1 MKRLIVNADD
11 FGRHELINKAV
22 EQAVEK
28 GILRS
33 ATLMPGAKAFDSAVE
48 IGKRHPELGVGI
60 HFTLV
65 NGFPVLPPGAIP
77 SLVTDDGVFVDDHTA
92 FVKKLISGQVN
103 MQEVRAELG
112 AQLRK
117 MEQTGLNLTH
127 VDSHQHMHTLPG
139 VINLVLDLAKEAG
152 IKAVRIPKAPL
163 FSGEFGGI
171 GQLIGRVGLG
181 TLAML
186 AGGKAKTR
194 NIAFPD
200 RFAGIVAGEAVSEE
214 NLLGVIKSLKSG
226 TTEVMMHPGTDNK
239 QLIPDT
245 GWDHDFEAEF
255 SAMISPAVMKLVE
268 EQKVEITN
276 FRSLWAEN

>member
-200 RFAGIVAGEAVSEE
+200 HFAGIVAGEAVSEE

-268 EQKVEITN
+268 EQKVEITH

>member
-48 IGKRHPELGVGI
+48 IGRKHPELGVGI

-65 NGFPVLPPGAIP
+65 NGYPVLPPDEIP
-77 SLVTDDGVFVDDHTA
+77 SLVTEEGVFVDDHTA
-92 FVKKLISGQVN
+92 FVKKLVSGHVN
-103 MQEVRAELG
+103 MQEVRAELS
-112 AQLRK
+112 AQLEK
-117 MEQTGLNLTH
+117 MQNTGLELTH
-127 VDSHQHMHTLPG
+127 ADSHQHMHTLPG
-139 VINLVLDLAKEAG
+139 VINVVIDLVKEAG

-171 GQLIGRVGLG
+171 GQLIGRFGLG
-181 TLAML
+181 TLARIS
-186 AGGKAKTR
+186 ASKAKSR
-194 NIAFPD
+194 NIASPD
-200 RFAGIVAGEAVSEE
+200 YFAGIVAGEAVSED
-214 NLLGVIKSLKSG
+214 NLLGVIKSLKPG
-226 TTEVMMHPGTDNK
+226 ITEVMMHPGTDNK

-255 SAMISPAVMKLVE
+255 SAMISPAVMELIE
-268 EQKVEITN
+268 AQKVEITN
-276 FRSLWAEN
+276 FSSLGTK

>member
-48 IGKRHPELGVGI
+48 IGKSHPQLGVGI

-65 NGFPVLPPGAIP
+65 NGYPVLPPSEIP
-77 SLVTDDGVFVDDHTA
+77 SLVTEEGVFVEDHSA
-92 FVKKLISGQVN
+92 FVKKLVSGHVN
-103 MQEVRAELG
+103 MQEVRAELS

-117 MEQTGLNLTH
+117 MQNTGLNLTH

-139 VINLVLDLAKEAG
+139 VINVVLDLAKEAG
-152 IKAVRIPKAPL
+152 IRAVRIPKAPL

-181 TLAML
+181 TLAMI
-186 AGGKAKTR
+186 AGGKAKSR
-194 NIAFPD
+194 NIASPD
-200 RFAGIVAGEAVSEE
+200 YFAGIVAGEAVSED

-255 SAMISPAVMKLVE
+255 RAMISPAVMELIE
-268 EQKVEITN
+268 AQKVEITN
-276 FRSLWAEN
+276 FRSLGTEN